1 MHPILSNSVGKIT
14 GLAMGLRPKRDH
26 GSLSPMLRRL
36 WPLAL
41 LALLI
46 LAFLLRRDSPRPP
59 SPPPPQEVDPSV
71 PDAPPTPAAPRAAAA
86 PATPPAPERLRPFLE
101 RLGRATLLRD
111 VRRRAELKPPEIFES
126 DLPWLRAQ
134 LRGELL
140 AAAGAAQLLPVPE
153 IADVLREPGRVLLK
167 DALIDR
173 LARAGGD
180 AAHAAL
186 ATALRED
193 VEPDV
198 RARCARALAAFPAGH
213 TALALALKDPALDVR
228 RAAAAALGSG
238 EHLQALFDALLV
250 EPEPA
255 VQREIVRIF
264 DRHLP
269 EDVVAQVTRFLPE
282 ARWAELDASRA
293 NLAARAWPLG
303 FFAPGGAVVPFDASR
318 GRRVGLTVE
327 LGGIKMADVAQAIFS
342 EPPFDRYREWFYL
355 RDEKDFPSTD
365 AYDFLGR
372 PLRDV
377 ARGELEGTV
386 YLRFRDPA
394 HFREGVLGY
403 ARGCEAF
410 VQRVSLLHELGHA
423 LGGLGDEYAGGSP
436 PPHANVSAAREAPWM
451 SLVRDGHLPGP
462 VEREKGVWVP
472 SESCHMN
479 NVPNAPVRFCAACQV
494 ALIQT
499 IVRLTDAPAPAR

>member
-1 MHPILSNSVGKIT
+1 
-14 GLAMGLRPKRDH
+14 
-26 GSLSPMLRRL
+26 
-36 WPLAL
+36 
-41 LALLI
+41 
-46 LAFLLRRDSPRPP
+46 
-59 SPPPPQEVDPSV
+59 
-71 PDAPPTPAAPRAAAA
+71 
-86 PATPPAPERLRPFLE
+86 
-101 RLGRATLLRD
+101 LLRD
-111 VRRRAELKPPEIFES
+111 VRRRAELKAPEILES
-126 DLPWLRAQ
+126 DLPWLRER

-153 IADVLREPGRVLLK
+153 AADVLREPGRVLLK
-167 DALIDR
+167 DALIER
-173 LARAGGD
+173 LARSGGD
-180 AAHAAL
+180 AALAAL
-186 ATALRED
+186 STALRED
-193 VEPDV
+193 AEPDV
-198 RARCARALAAFPAGH
+198 RARCARALAAFPAGQ
-213 TALALALKDPALDVR
+213 TALALALRDAAPDVR

-238 EHLQALFDALLV
+238 EHLQALFDALV
-250 EPEPA
+250 AEPEPA
-255 VQREIVRIF
+255 VQREFVRAF
-264 DRHLP
+264 DRLLP
-269 EDVVAQVTRFLPE
+269 RDPELVGQVTRFLPE
-282 ARWAELDASRA
+282 ARWADLDGARA
-293 NLAARAWPLG
+293 DLAARAYPLG

-327 LGGIKMADVAQAIFS
+327 LGGIKMADVAQAIFG

-394 HFREGVLGY
+394 QFREGVLGY

-436 PPHANVSAAREAPWM
+436 PPHPNVSASREAPWM

-479 NVPNAPVRFCAACQV
+479 NVPGAARFCAACQL
-494 ALIQT
+494 ALIQK
-499 IVRLTDAPAPAR
+499 IVRLSDAPAPSR